1 MKVNKYEELINRQQS
16 EYNKFPIKFA
26 FSDEQFKKSMGELGL
41 NANDT
46 DKIVATGGGGFI
58 KKEDK
63 EAYSEMVNRFNNE
76 FEEAISEDTTGRGF
90 IKDMFSY
97 ELANHEYCYTHDL
110 TDTLDSLGLD
120 MDKINSNDSLK
131 KGLKSALNQY
141 EKEID
146 ELEMECE

>member
-1 MKVNKYEELINRQQS
+1 MKINKYEELINRQQS

-26 FSDEQFKKSMGELGL
+26 FSDDQFKQSMNELGL
-41 NANDT
+41 KENDT
-46 DKIVATGGGGFI
+46 DKIIGTGGGGFI

-63 EAYSEMVNRFNNE
+63 EAYSEMINRFNKE
-76 FEEAISEDTTGRGF
+76 FEKSISADTTGRGF

-120 MDKINSNDSLK
+120 IEKINNSYSLR
-131 KGLKSALNQY
+131 KGLKLALNQY

-146 ELEMECE
+146 ELEME

>member
-26 FSDEQFKKSMGELGL
+26 FSDEQFKKSMNDLGL
-41 NANDT
+41 NENDT

-63 EAYSEMVNRFNNE
+63 EVYSEMVNRFNKE
-76 FEEAISEDTTGRGF
+76 FEESISEDTTGRGF

-110 TDTLDSLGLD
+110 TDTLDALGLD
-120 MDKINSNDSLK
+120 IDKINSNDSLK
-131 KGLKSALNQY
+131 KGLRLALNQY
-141 EKEID
+141 DKEID
-146 ELEMECE
+146 ELEME

>member
-1 MKVNKYEELINRQQS
+1 MKVNKYEEVINRQQS

-26 FSDEQFKKSMGELGL
+26 FSDEQFKKSMNDLGL
-41 NANDT
+41 NENDT

-63 EAYSEMVNRFNNE
+63 EAYSEMVNRFNKE
-76 FEEAISEDTTGRGF
+76 FEESISEDRAGRGF

-120 MDKINSNDSLK
+120 IDKINSNDSLK
-131 KGLKSALNQY
+131 NGTMSIFSTN
-141 EKEID
+141 
-146 ELEMECE
+146 